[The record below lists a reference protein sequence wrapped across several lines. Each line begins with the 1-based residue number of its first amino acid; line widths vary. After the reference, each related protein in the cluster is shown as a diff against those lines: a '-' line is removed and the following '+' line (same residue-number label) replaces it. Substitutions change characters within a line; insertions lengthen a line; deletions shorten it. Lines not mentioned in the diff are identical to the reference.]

1 MPAITQHAK
10 TRMKSR
16 AGVPTKAMKKMVR
29 RAYERGIKYEDT
41 DGELREFCK
50 SKMIKKHGRR
60 TSIRIHGGLVYV
72 FDGIALLTAYQIPQ
86 EFRVAAER
94 LQAKLKLQRKGGEND
109 GTVGEAECDSV
120 PITRDAGWQSPV

>member
-86 EFRVAAER
+86 EFRVEAER

-109 GTVGEAECDSV
+109 GTVDQTECDSV
-120 PITRDAGWQSPV
+120 PIT